1 MMNKLKKHDDQQTM
15 TIAPHVNIFEKEK
28 EIVLE
33 LEMPGVDKQS
43 MEVSLDNNK
52 LFIKGNRNKED
63 LDKSY
68 TALHRERSSFDY
80 ERAFELNMDVDHEK
94 LSATYTNGILTISL
108 AKSEK
113 TLPKKITIQS

>member
-80 ERAFELNMDVDHEK
+80 ERAFELNMDVDHE
-94 LSATYTNGILTISL
+94 N
-108 AKSEK
+108 
-113 TLPKKITIQS
+113 